1 MSPASHPSGSH
12 TLQSPLSFPKSIRQL
27 TSLPILKLEEPWWNF
42 AWRRNFC
49 TSVLKRAISWL
60 SANCWTYAKVHFYL
74 FGLAFPNFANNKN
87 LHFTCSPSQFPG
99 IQPIAPAAESGAEQM
114 SLCYGSS
121 GDMQVWKSENSEFEA
136 IVHFT
141 STFAHL
147 LDSIHQYALQET
159 SRVFILK
166 SNYRSQHCSIQCV

>member
-99 IQPIAPAAESGAEQM
+99 IQPIAPAAESGADVSVLWFKWWHAGVEVRKFWVW
-114 SLCYGSS
+114 SHCALHLHFCTPPRLHSS
-121 GDMQVWKSENSEFEA
+121 IRTASDFQGFYLKIRLQV
-136 IVHFT
+136 T
-141 STFAHL
+141 
-147 LDSIHQYALQET
+147 AL
-159 SRVFILK
+159 
-166 SNYRSQHCSIQCV
+166 